1 MPLGQLTDALV
12 RPRSKQIS
20 NQMLSLTGSLM
31 GFAKSSETTHAAA
44 PLANGSIAAT
54 AAANAA
60 QSAASTSARLP
71 TETSVGDP
79 ETQSKSSKKSKRTK
93 TIGVDIA
100 SRDQVDHA
108 LHEAQPA
115 VQPSDP
121 FAELAANLGAPPHLS
136 STSADEEKRLRKE
149 KRRAEKKAAKEA
161 AAAAAS
167 GSTSL
172 QPIIDVKEEML
183 EEAAKKKSRKSKRSA
198 DDAPLAGEVS
208 KKRKKA

>member
-1 MPLGQLTDALV
+1 
-12 RPRSKQIS
+12 
-20 NQMLSLTGSLM
+20 MLSLTGSLM

-60 QSAASTSARLP
+60 QPAASTSARLP

-149 KRRAEKKAAKEA
+149 KRKAEKKAAKEAAA